1 MTVGG
6 VWCRSRCLIFS
17 LFLPGKH
24 FILKNIQLF
33 THVHT
38 STIHSSQ
45 EVEAIRV
52 HPLKQ
57 NWHLH
62 TMEYFSALKYSDT
75 FLSQNPFHF
84 LPSYDACF
92 FAHPSRES
100 LFSVATSPRCGPWHL
115 HPSLPFI
122 SDPLHLLPS
131 SFWASTKS
139 CHLYRP
145 KIHKAL
151 TSSWAQCFYL
161 SSRSCSSSF
170 ELHCRRSFLLCTPSP
185 P

>member
-62 TMEYFSALKYSDT
+62 TMEYFSALKNRTFWHISFTESFPFPALLWCLFLCTSFTRIPVLGGHFSPLWTLTLASFSALYLWPSSPST
-75 FLSQNPFHF
+75 KFFLSIHKV
-84 LPSYDACF
+84 L
-92 FAHPSRES
+92 
-100 LFSVATSPRCGPWHL
+100 SPLSPKDSQS
-115 HPSLPFI
+115 P
-122 SDPLHLLPS
+122 HLLLGPM
-131 SFWASTKS
+131 
-139 CHLYRP
+139 
-145 KIHKAL
+145 
-151 TSSWAQCFYL
+151 
-161 SSRSCSSSF
+161 
-170 ELHCRRSFLLCTPSP
+170 LLP
-185 P
+185 